1 MKKDILYYVKI
12 GASLLLICAFMAGLV
27 SGVHSLTKETIDNY
41 NEEKRAVAFREFF
54 PDTVSSALSDKTSE
68 EVNAVYELYNAENE
82 LIGYSVDASAS
93 GYAGLVNIMVGIT
106 VDGEIKGIKV
116 ISHTETKGLTSEE
129 TASAF
134 FLQFSGKKGSVALGS
149 DGVEAM
155 SGATI
160 SSKAVTKAVQK
171 ALALNIGE
179 GE

>member
-1 MKKDILYYVKI
+1 MKKNIVYYLKI
-12 GASLLLICAFMAGLV
+12 GASLLIICAFMAGLV
-27 SGVHSLTKETIDNY
+27 SGVHTLTKEKIDSY
-41 NEEKRAVAFREFF
+41 NAEKRAVAFREFF
-54 PDTVSSALSDKTSE
+54 PETASSALSDKTSE

-106 VDGEIKGIKV
+106 TDGEIKGIKV
-116 ISHTETKGLTSEE
+116 ISHTETKGLTSEN
-129 TASAF
+129 TSKGF
-134 FLQFSGKKGSVALGS
+134 FSQFVGKKGSVTLGT
-149 DGVEAM
+149 DVEAM